1 MSSYIVE
8 PIEYWQRSHVV
19 QYVLLWN
26 KKKLRRIW
34 LSIKKYLMDIIW
46 AGLENPITKYLWK
59 KVRAVITTTFLNDFF
74 ILSTL
79 LSSAVWSLVKCKSL
93 EGSDK
98 ASRVYSRRNVSNS

>member
-34 LSIKKYLMDIIW
+34 
-46 AGLENPITKYLWK
+46 
-59 KVRAVITTTFLNDFF
+59 
-74 ILSTL
+74 
-79 LSSAVWSLVKCKSL
+79 
-93 EGSDK
+93 
-98 ASRVYSRRNVSNS
+98 